1 MAAEEE
7 VHHSIL
13 HFIYKI
19 DFLEGLIPQPPR
31 QPDLIVNTI
40 FISLILIVFFVWG
53 TRKLSK
59 LPVSGVQNF
68 LEYLVGGLYDFF
80 GGIVGPR
87 GVKYLPFVCSFFVFI
102 VCLNL
107 LGLIPGLQSPTA
119 DLNTTLALALTAI
132 IGVQIIG
139 IRENGLW
146 GYLKH
151 YMGEPIWLAPLQFPL
166 HLIGEVSRTLSLSIR
181 LFGNIF
187 GEDIIILALAALS
200 PVILIGFQEVPF
212 IPIQFPM
219 ALFAIFTSLIQALVF
234 TVLTSVYI
242 ALMLE
247 HEEGHEEGSEQHA
260 EAH

>member
-7 VHHSIL
+7 VHHSVL
-13 HFIYKI
+13 HFVYKL
-19 DFLEGLIPQPPR
+19 DFIERWIPQAPK
-31 QPDLIVNTI
+31 QPDLIANTI
-40 FISLILIVFFVWG
+40 FISIFLIVFFIWA
-53 TRKLSK
+53 TRKVSK
-59 LPVSGVQNF
+59 LPVSGMQNF
-68 LEYLVGGLYDFF
+68 LEVVVEGLINFF

-87 GVKYLPFVCSFFVFI
+87 GEKYLPFVCSFFIFI

-107 LGLIPGLQSPTA
+107 MGLFPGLQSPTA
-119 DLNTTLALALTAI
+119 DLNTTVALALTAI

-146 GYLKH
+146 GYIKH
-151 YMGEPIWLAPLQFPL
+151 YLGEPIWLAPLNFPL
-166 HLIGEVSRTLSLSIR
+166 HLIGELARTLSLSIR
-181 LFGNIF
+181 LYGNIF

-200 PVILIGFQEVPF
+200 PVFFIGFQEVPF
-212 IPIQFPM
+212 IPVQLPM

-247 HEEGHEEGSEQHA
+247 HDEGHEEGSEEHA